1 MRILITGGA
10 GFLGAALANRLVRE
24 GHAVLVLDDLS
35 AGDPQRLDPRVV
47 LTRGDVRDVPRLWT
61 LLQDVDLVYHL
72 AARVSVPESILYPR
86 IYQDVNVG
94 GTVALLEAMRDA
106 GVKRLVLASSG
117 AVYGDQSIQP
127 VHEELLPRP
136 LSTYAVTKLAA
147 EHFAR
152 TLGRVWGFEVVILR
166 IFNAYGPGQPLP
178 TAHAPVT
185 SRFLKQAIEG
195 GTLVIFG
202 DGTQTRDF
210 VYVDDVVEAM
220 VTAGKRTDLNGEI
233 LNVGSGQ
240 EVSINE
246 LAEIVM
252 RVVGRSIPIIHSPAQ
267 DGGVA
272 RLCADLRKTER
283 LLGYRP
289 RVFLEEGLRRML
301 REDPRFRNMTPS
313 SAI

>member
-24 GHAVLVLDDLS
+24 GHTVLALDDLS
-35 AGDPQRLDPRVV
+35 AGDPQRLDSRVV
-47 LTRGDVRDVPRLWT
+47 LARGDVRDVPRLWT
-61 LLQDVDLVYHL
+61 LLQGVDLVYHL

-106 GVKRLVLASSG
+106 GVRRLVLASSG
-117 AVYGDQSIQP
+117 AVYGDQPVQP

-136 LSTYAVTKLAA
+136 RSVYAVTKLAA
-147 EHFAR
+147 EHFVL
-152 TLGRVWGFEVVILR
+152 TLGRLWGFEVIVLR

-178 TAHAPVT
+178 AAHAPVI

-210 VYVDDVVEAM
+210 VYLDDVVEAL
-220 VTAGKRTDLNGEI
+220 VAAGERTGLNGELI
-233 LNVGSGQ
+233 NVGSGR
-240 EVSINE
+240 EISINE
-246 LAEIVM
+246 LADIVM
-252 RVVGRSIPIIHSPAQ
+252 RVVGRRVPVIHSPAQ

-272 RLCADLRKTER
+272 RLCADLRKAER

-301 REDPRFRNMTPS
+301 REDPRFRG
-313 SAI
+313 

>member
-24 GHAVLVLDDLS
+24 GHIVLALDDLS
-35 AGDPQRLDPRVV
+35 AGDPQRLDSRVV
-47 LTRGDVRDVPRLWT
+47 LARGDVRDVPRLWT
-61 LLQDVDLVYHL
+61 LLQGVDLVYHL
-72 AARVSVPESILYPR
+72 AARVSVPESLLYPR

-106 GVKRLVLASSG
+106 GVRRLVLASSG
-117 AVYGDQSIQP
+117 AVYGDQPVQP
-127 VHEELLPRP
+127 VHEALLPRP
-136 LSTYAVTKLAA
+136 RSTYAVTKLAA
-147 EHFAR
+147 EHFVL
-152 TLGRVWGFEVVILR
+152 TLGQLWGFDVVVLR

-178 TAHAPVT
+178 AAHPPVI
-185 SRFLKQAIEG
+185 SRFLKQAVEG

-210 VYVDDVVEAM
+210 VYLDDVVEAL
-220 VTAGKRTDLNGEI
+220 TAAGRRTDLNGEI
-233 LNVGSGQ
+233 INVGSGR

-252 RVVGRSIPIIHSPAQ
+252 RVVGRRVPVIHSPAQ

-272 RLCADLRKTER
+272 RLCADLRKAER

-301 REDPRFRNMTPS
+301 REDPRFRG
-313 SAI
+313 

>member
-24 GHAVLVLDDLS
+24 GHTVLALDDLS
-35 AGDPQRLDPRVV
+35 AGDPQRLDSRVV
-47 LTRGDVRDVPRLWT
+47 LARGDVRDVPRLWT
-61 LLQDVDLVYHL
+61 LLQGVDLVYHL
-72 AARVSVPESILYPR
+72 ATRVSVPESILYPR

-106 GVKRLVLASSG
+106 GVRRLVLASSG
-117 AVYGDQSIQP
+117 AVYGDQPVQP

-136 LSTYAVTKLAA
+136 RSVYAVTKLAA
-147 EHFAR
+147 EHFVL
-152 TLGRVWGFEVVILR
+152 TLGRLWGFEVVVLR

-178 TAHAPVT
+178 AAHAPVI

-210 VYVDDVVEAM
+210 VYLDDVVEAL
-220 VTAGKRTDLNGEI
+220 VAAGERTGLNGELI
-233 LNVGSGQ
+233 NVGSGR
-240 EVSINE
+240 EISINE
-246 LAEIVM
+246 LADIVM
-252 RVVGRSIPIIHSPAQ
+252 RVVGRRVPVIHSPAQ

-272 RLCADLRKTER
+272 RLCADLRKAER

-301 REDPRFRNMTPS
+301 REDPRFRG
-313 SAI
+313 

>member
-24 GHAVLVLDDLS
+24 GHTVLALDDLS
-35 AGDPQRLDPRVV
+35 AGDPQRLDSRVV
-47 LTRGDVRDVPRLWT
+47 LARGDVRDVPRLWT
-61 LLQDVDLVYHL
+61 LLQGVDLVYHL

-86 IYQDVNVG
+86 VYQDVNVG

-117 AVYGDQSIQP
+117 AVYGDQPVQP

-147 EHFAR
+147 EHFVR
-152 TLGRVWGFEVVILR
+152 TLGRLWGFEVVILR

-178 TAHAPVT
+178 AAHAPVT
-185 SRFLKQAIEG
+185 SRFLKQAVEG

-210 VYVDDVVEAM
+210 VYVDDVVEALLA
-220 VTAGKRTDLNGEI
+220 AGKRTDLNGEI

-240 EVSINE
+240 EISVNE

-252 RVVGRSIPIIHSPAQ
+252 RVVGRHVPVIHSPAQ

-272 RLCADLRKTER
+272 RLCADLRRAER

-301 REDPRFRNMTPS
+301 QEDPRFR
-313 SAI
+313 I

>member
-24 GHAVLVLDDLS
+24 GHTVLALDDLS
-35 AGDPQRLDPRVV
+35 AGDPQRLDSRVV
-47 LTRGDVRDVPRLWT
+47 LARGDVRDVPRLWT
-61 LLQDVDLVYHL
+61 LLQGVDLVYHL

-106 GVKRLVLASSG
+106 GVRRLVLASSG
-117 AVYGDQSIQP
+117 AVYGDQPVQP

-136 LSTYAVTKLAA
+136 RSVYAVTKLAA
-147 EHFAR
+147 EHFVL
-152 TLGRVWGFEVVILR
+152 TLGRLWGFEVVVLR

-178 TAHAPVT
+178 AAHAPVI

-210 VYVDDVVEAM
+210 VYLDDVVEAL
-220 VTAGKRTDLNGEI
+220 VAAGERTGLNGELI
-233 LNVGSGQ
+233 NVGSGR
-240 EVSINE
+240 EISINE
-246 LAEIVM
+246 LADIVM
-252 RVVGRSIPIIHSPAQ
+252 RVVGRRVPVIHSPAQ

-272 RLCADLRKTER
+272 RLCADLRKAER

-301 REDPRFRNMTPS
+301 REDPRFRG
-313 SAI
+313 

>member
-10 GFLGAALANRLVRE
+10 GFLGSALANRLARE

-47 LTRGDVRDVPRLWT
+47 FTRGDVRDIPRLWT
-61 LLQDVDLVYHL
+61 LLQGVDLVYHL

-117 AVYGDQSIQP
+117 AVYGDQPVQP
-127 VHEELLPRP
+127 VHEGLLPCPR
-136 LSTYAVTKLAA
+136 STYAVTKLAA
-147 EHFAR
+147 EHFAL
-152 TLGRVWGFEVVILR
+152 TLGRLWGFEVVVLR

-178 TAHAPVT
+178 AAHAPVT
-185 SRFLKQAIEG
+185 SCFLKQALDG

-210 VYVDDVVEAM
+210 VYVEDVVEAL
-220 VTAGKRTDLNGEI
+220 VAAGRRTGLGGEI
-233 LNVGSGQ
+233 INVGSGR
-240 EVSINE
+240 ETSINE
-246 LAEIVM
+246 LAEIIM
-252 RVVGRSIPIIHSPAQ
+252 RVVGRRVQVIHSPAQ

-272 RLCADLRKTER
+272 RLCADLRKAEQ

-289 RVFLEEGLRRML
+289 RVSLEEGLRRML
-301 REDPRFRNMTPS
+301 REDPRFRV
-313 SAI
+313 